1 MGNSR
6 SSPTTP
12 ARGVGR
18 AFSIHTFSGMFGSAA
33 APVGMVFLASLMGWL
48 PRSTTAR
55 GGAIRLRP
63 QAQGNRQSVQRPKIY
78 CLLAL
83 QERMM
88 PFALMQQVVD
98 FVGPH
103 T

>member
-1 MGNSR
+1 MSARRARHWDSGPFKCDLR
-6 SSPTTP
+6 AGTHRHAADVVP
-12 ARGVGR
+12 A
-18 AFSIHTFSGMFGSAA
+18 
-33 APVGMVFLASLMGWL
+33 LASLMGWL